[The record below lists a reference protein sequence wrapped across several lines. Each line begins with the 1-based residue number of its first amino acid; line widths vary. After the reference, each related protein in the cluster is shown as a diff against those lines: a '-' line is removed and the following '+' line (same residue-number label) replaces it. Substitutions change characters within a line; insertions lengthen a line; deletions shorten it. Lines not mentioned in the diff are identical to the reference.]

1 MHSSYFYPSKKS
13 KQSNFKTTKITKT
26 LSPYTLEQ
34 KITRWNF
41 PSEEK
46 PGKKK
51 KKTAKQWVAS
61 AVQLMAAAQLKSLQ
75 SRGISHIARVF
86 YNL

>member
-1 MHSSYFYPSKKS
+1 MHSSYFSPSKKS

-46 PGKKK
+46 PGKKNQ
-51 KKTAKQWVAS
+51 TAKQWVAT
-61 AVQLMAAAQLKSLQ
+61 AVQLTAAAQLKSLP